1 MFRLT
6 MASDVRLVVAVGVG
20 LGQQHEVN
28 EKLSRNSN
36 KKSPA
41 VHTEQYP
48 WRTQHSAGDRPAVVS
63 EFSCSSEY
71 SSHTM
76 SGSPVLPVHL
86 HVANSHETGR

>member
-20 LGQQHEVN
+20 LDQEHEVN

-41 VHTEQYP
+41 VHTEQ
-48 WRTQHSAGDRPAVVS
+48 
-63 EFSCSSEY
+63 
-71 SSHTM
+71 
-76 SGSPVLPVHL
+76 
-86 HVANSHETGR
+86 